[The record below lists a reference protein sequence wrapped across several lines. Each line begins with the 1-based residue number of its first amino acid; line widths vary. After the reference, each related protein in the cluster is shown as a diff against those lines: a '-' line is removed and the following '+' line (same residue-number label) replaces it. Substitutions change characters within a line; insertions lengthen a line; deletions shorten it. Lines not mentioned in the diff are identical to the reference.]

1 MRRESRVR
9 KRMVSCQRGW
19 GRIWGRRIPAE
30 HKLLWGVLKH
40 GGRQHPS
47 STHGTA
53 IKLTADST
61 YSYTDCN
68 FGVSASCSRTL
79 GHTASDWNQ
88 PPLPITELQTPGKKK
103 TTKHG
108 RSTGFI
114 DCVDGHWRNSAAFV
128 EIYSDSEDI
137 FNKPHTQNHK
147 TDVYTRNTTENKCC
161 SHLVFFCSVGFH
173 RTPK

>member
-1 MRRESRVR
+1 MSFDKTFRRSFINGGFVRRESRVR

-53 IKLTADST
+53 IKQTADST

-79 GHTASDWNQ
+79 GHAASDWNQ

-103 TTKHG
+103 Q
-108 RSTGFI
+108 
-114 DCVDGHWRNSAAFV
+114 
-128 EIYSDSEDI
+128 
-137 FNKPHTQNHK
+137 QNMDVRRVLLTAW
-147 TDVYTRNTTENKCC
+147 TDTEGILQRLWK
-161 SHLVFFCSVGFH
+161 FTATP
-173 RTPK
+173 RTF